1 MPQITSSNLVW
12 STSVLPKTSTL
23 LVNDPTATPASG
35 FIGFPQL
42 DQPRG
47 LTPPFLAPNLIVPI
61 DSSDPSKVVG
71 NSYSA
76 QISHTR
82 STLFVF
88 DVPPSANTCSLVF
101 AMPPVFDSAY
111 MSPIQM
117 HSPGGISVS
126 RLNNAAN
133 ARTSTW
139 NTAVGTDV
147 GAVPAILPGNT
158 YTIASAPCEAGQ
170 QVGYKADSLNG
181 LDIDFFQMTSPAIGF
196 FVEIS

>member
-1 MPQITSSNLVW
+1 
-12 STSVLPKTSTL
+12 
-23 LVNDPTATPASG
+23 
-35 FIGFPQL
+35 
-42 DQPRG
+42 
-47 LTPPFLAPNLIVPI
+47 
-61 DSSDPSKVVG
+61 
-71 NSYSA
+71 
-76 QISHTR
+76 
-82 STLFVF
+82 
-88 DVPPSANTCSLVF
+88 
-101 AMPPVFDSAY
+101 
-111 MSPIQM
+111 M